1 MGRLN
6 RTAHRL
12 TSAIEEASALDA
24 VADPLSGLVLK
35 VTKRKTIKNLL
46 SGTWLG
52 HTLHPMLTDVPIGF
66 WSAAMLLDVTAG
78 ERGARAARRMVGLGV
93 LGAIPTAIAGA
104 SDWADTHGPTKRVG
118 LVHALLND
126 VALTLQIV
134 SWFSRRG
141 GNRGPGVG
149 LSLAASGLMVV
160 SAYLGGH
167 LSLVRGVG
175 INHTAFQGPAFQ
187 EAAAEWTD
195 VAAESEVTEA
205 KPLRATAGGVPVMLV
220 KQDGVVRALSATC
233 THAAGPLDEG
243 TLVDGCVKCPWHGSE
258 FRLDDGTVERGPAS
272 VPEPV
277 WDVRVAGGRV
287 SVRSRATA

>member
-134 SWFSRRG
+134 SWLSRRG
-141 GNRGPGVG
+141 GNRGRGVG

-175 INHTAFQGPAFQ
+175 INHTAFQGS
-187 EAAAEWTD
+187 EAEWTD
-195 VAAESEVTEA
+195 VAAESDVTEA

-233 THAAGPLDEG
+233 THAGGPLDEG

>member
-134 SWFSRRG
+134 SWLSRRG
-141 GNRGPGVG
+141 GNRGRGVG

-175 INHTAFQGPAFQ
+175 INHTAFQGSGG
-187 EAAAEWTD
+187 EWTD
-195 VAAESEVTEA
+195 VAAESDVTEA
-205 KPLRATAGGVPVMLV
+205 TPLRVTAGGVPVMLV

-233 THAAGPLDEG
+233 THAGGPLDEG

-287 SVRSRATA
+287 SVRSGATA

>member
-12 TSAIEEASALDA
+12 TSVIEKASALDA
-24 VADPLSGLVLK
+24 VADPLSGFVLK
-35 VTKRKTIKNLL
+35 VTKPKAIKNLL

-66 WSAAMLLDVTAG
+66 WSAAMLLDATAG

-93 LGAIPTAIAGA
+93 LGAIPTAIAGT
-104 SDWADTHGPTKRVG
+104 SDWADTHGPSKRVG
-118 LVHALLND
+118 LVHALLNYA
-126 VALTLQIV
+126 ALTLQIV
-134 SWFSRRG
+134 SWLSRRG
-141 GNRGPGVG
+141 GNRGRGVG
-149 LSLAASGLMVV
+149 LSLLASGLMVV
-160 SAYLGGH
+160 AAYLGGH

-175 INHTAFQGPAFQ
+175 INHTAFQGA
-187 EAAAEWTD
+187 EGEWTD
-195 VAAESEVTEA
+195 VAAEEGLEDAT
-205 KPLRATAGGVPVMLV
+205 PLRVIAGGVPVMLV
-220 KQDGVVRALSATC
+220 KQGEVVRALSATC
-233 THAAGPLDEG
+233 THAGGPLDEG
-243 TLVDGCVKCPWHGSE
+243 TLADGCVQCPWHGSK

-277 WDVRVAGGRV
+277 WDVRVADGRV

>member
-1 MGRLN
+1 
-6 RTAHRL
+6 
-12 TSAIEEASALDA
+12 
-24 VADPLSGLVLK
+24 
-35 VTKRKTIKNLL
+35 
-46 SGTWLG
+46 
-52 HTLHPMLTDVPIGF
+52 MLTDVPIGF
-66 WSAAMLLDVTAG
+66 WSATMLLDVTAG
-78 ERGARAARRMVGLGV
+78 ERGARSARRMVGLGV

-134 SWFSRRG
+134 SWLSRRG
-141 GNRGPGVG
+141 GNRGRGVG

-175 INHTAFQGPAFQ
+175 INHTAFQGS
-187 EAAAEWTD
+187 EAKWTD
-195 VAAESEVTEA
+195 VAAETDVTEA
-205 KPLRATAGGVPVMLV
+205 KPLRVTVGGVPVMLV

-233 THAAGPLDEG
+233 THAGGPLDEG
-243 TLVDGCVKCPWHGSE
+243 TLVDGCVQCPWHGSE

-277 WDVRVAGGRV
+277 WDVRIAGGRV
-287 SVRSRATA
+287 SVRSRATT

>member
-126 VALTLQIV
+126 VALTLQLV

-175 INHTAFQGPAFQ
+175 INHTAFQGS
-187 EAAAEWTD
+187 EAEWTD
-195 VAAESEVTEA
+195 VAAESDVTEA

-233 THAAGPLDEG
+233 THAGGPLDEG

>member
-134 SWFSRRG
+134 SWLSRRG
-141 GNRGPGVG
+141 GNRGRGVG

-175 INHTAFQGPAFQ
+175 INHTAFQGS
-187 EAAAEWTD
+187 EAEWTD

-205 KPLRATAGGVPVMLV
+205 KPLRATAGGIPVMLV

-233 THAAGPLDEG
+233 THAGGPLDEG
-243 TLVDGCVKCPWHGSE
+243 TLVDGCVKCPWHGSA

>member
-134 SWFSRRG
+134 SWLSRRG
-141 GNRGPGVG
+141 GNRGRGVG

-175 INHTAFQGPAFQ
+175 INHTAFQGS
-187 EAAAEWTD
+187 EAEWTD

-233 THAAGPLDEG
+233 THAGGPLDEG

>member
-175 INHTAFQGPAFQ
+175 INHTAFQGS
-187 EAAAEWTD
+187 EAEWTD

-205 KPLRATAGGVPVMLV
+205 KPLRATAGGIPVMLV

-233 THAAGPLDEG
+233 THAGGPLDEG

>member
-134 SWFSRRG
+134 SWLSRRG
-141 GNRGPGVG
+141 GNRGRGVG

-175 INHTAFQGPAFQ
+175 INHTAFQGS
-187 EAAAEWTD
+187 EAEWTD

-205 KPLRATAGGVPVMLV
+205 KPLRATAGGIPVMLV

-233 THAAGPLDEG
+233 THAGGPLDEG

>member
-35 VTKRKTIKNLL
+35 VTKRKAIKNLL

-134 SWFSRRG
+134 SWLSRRG
-141 GNRGPGVG
+141 GNRGRGIG

-175 INHTAFQGPAFQ
+175 INHTAFQGPAFR
-187 EAAAEWTD
+187 EAAAKWTD
-195 VAAESEVTEA
+195 VAAETDVTEG
-205 KPLRATAGGVPVMLV
+205 KPLRVTADGVPVMLV

-233 THAAGPLDEG
+233 THAGGPLDEG
-243 TLVDGCVKCPWHGSE
+243 TLVDGCVQCPWHGSE

-277 WDVRVAGGRV
+277 WEVRVAGGRV